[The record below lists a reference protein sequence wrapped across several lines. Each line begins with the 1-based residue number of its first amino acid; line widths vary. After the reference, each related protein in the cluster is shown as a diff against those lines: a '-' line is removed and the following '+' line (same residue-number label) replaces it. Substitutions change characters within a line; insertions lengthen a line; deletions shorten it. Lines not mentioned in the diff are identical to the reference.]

1 MASKCIKRNLDL
13 AVNKLIIFVLYTCI
27 SFDYE
32 TKSLFIPQ
40 LTLIILVVY
49 PVGMSV
55 YLSRSI
61 YKQYSNKNKNPIHV
75 SISTWAINHI
85 LGRKKNTEKVV

>member
-1 MASKCIKRNLDL
+1 MALKCIKRNLDL

-40 LTLIILVVY
+40 LTFIKLVVF
-49 PVGMSV
+49 PVGYLANMSV
-55 YLSRSI
+55 IRVNLS
-61 YKQYSNKNKNPIHV
+61 
-75 SISTWAINHI
+75 INNF
-85 LGRKKNTEKVV
+85 K